1 MSVARPR
8 VVVAE
13 DPGLLEPGI
22 RAAQLDRLARE
33 LPGWQVDDAEA
44 VGRSAA
50 YPWADVRALS
60 CLTLPAVEP
69 GRLTGLRYVQAVST
83 GVEHLPVAE
92 LAAAGVRVC
101 NAAGTAAG
109 EIAEFVLARILA
121 DAKRLAQARGAQAER
136 TWRPVYGEG
145 LRGAELLL
153 VGFGAINR
161 AVADLAG
168 AFGMTVRVARR
179 TPAGLLPPGVVEQRG
194 LDALADLLAGARY
207 VVCALPGV
215 PDTAQLLDASAI
227 DALADGALLVNVGRG
242 SVLDETALAAA
253 CASGRIR
260 AALDVVAVEP
270 LPRSSPLW
278 GTPGIA
284 ISAHCASVPG
294 RALARA
300 GDLFAANLRRLL
312 DGVPLINQV
321 AGPVGAVE
329 ELS

>member
-1 MSVARPR
+1 M
-8 VVVAE
+8 AE
-13 DPGLLEPGI
+13 DPGLLGPGV
-22 RAAQLDRLARE
+22 RAAQLDRLCRQ

-44 VGRSAA
+44 LASDTA
-50 YPWADVRALS
+50 YPWPDVRALS
-60 CLTLPAVEP
+60 CLTLPAVDLR
-69 GRLTGLRYVQAVST
+69 RLSGLRYVQAVST

-121 DAKRLAQARGAQAER
+121 DAKRLAQARDAQAER

-179 TPAGLLPPGVVEQRG
+179 TPAADPLPGVADQRG
-194 LDALADLLAGARY
+194 LGELAGLLAGARY
-207 VVCALPGV
+207 VVCALPDV
-215 PDTAQLLDASAI
+215 PGTTHLLDAAMI
-227 DALADGALLVNVGRG
+227 DALPDGALLVNVGRG
-242 SVLDETALAAA
+242 SVLDESALAEA

-260 AALDVVAVEP
+260 AALDVATVEP
-270 LPRSSPLW
+270 LPPSSPLW
-278 GTPGIA
+278 STPGIA
-284 ISAHCASVPG
+284 ISAHCASVPA

-300 GDLFAANLRRLL
+300 GDLFATNLCRLR

-321 AGPVGAVE
+321 AGPTGAVKE
-329 ELS
+329 FA